1 MTIQISTP
9 IRDEVA
15 AALRV
20 GDTVEITGYIL
31 CGRDAVLPKVVECV
45 KAGRQDALGVDLRVA
60 SSFTQPSVPPAS
72 ARRPATNW
80 RSKAASSRC
89 RRRA

>member
-45 KAGRQDALGVDLRVA
+45 KAGRQDALSLIHI
-60 SSFTQPSVPPAS
+60 
-72 ARRPATNW
+72 
-80 RSKAASSRC
+80 
-89 RRRA
+89 